1 MDHLWAG
8 LVVLVVNLNGPAIY
22 AINSWAKAFLETQKV
37 GLVHYSP
44 DSGYDFCWSVVRY
57 AKIMEGQLYS
67 ETYSSKI
74 VGIQN

>member
-1 MDHLWAG
+1 MDQIWAG
-8 LVVLVVNLNGPAIY
+8 LVVLAVNLIGPAIY
-22 AINSWAKAFLETQKV
+22 AINSWAKAIAEMKKSGV
-37 GLVHYSP
+37 VHYCL
-44 DSGYDFCWSVVRY
+44 DSGYDLCWSVVRY

>member
-8 LVVLVVNLNGPAIY
+8 LFVLLVNLNGPAIY
-22 AINSWAKAFLETQKV
+22 AINSWAKAFVEMQKA

-44 DSGYDFCWSVVRY
+44 GSGYDLCWSVVRY
-57 AKIMEGQLYS
+57 AKIMEGQLDS

-74 VGIQN
+74 VEIQI